1 MKFSNLTRIYTN
13 SRIIKNQ
20 TITLDEEIFHYCKT
34 VLRMRAGEE
43 FRLFNQID
51 GEFRVK
57 VAEISKRNLQIII
70 VDKLREVVHEKA
82 LILGLC
88 IIKADRFIEAV
99 KAAVQLGVTE
109 IIPIISE
116 RTQSKAI
123 NHERITKCI
132 TESVEQS
139 ERFVLPLL
147 HTPITLDK
155 FLGLELIEQII
166 FANEEEKSLTVSSIK
181 QTKEKLAVL
190 IGPEGGFS
198 TEEKQMLVVNDKVQ
212 SVTLGST
219 VLKSEVAAVALIACV
234 NLMRSK

>member
-13 SRIIKNQ
+13 GRIIKNQ
-20 TITLDEEIFHYCKT
+20 TITLDEEIFYYCKT
-34 VLRMRAGEE
+34 VLRMRVGEE

-51 GEFRVK
+51 GEFIVK

-99 KAAVQLGVTE
+99 KAAVQLGVME

-116 RTQSKAI
+116 RTQTKAI

-132 TESVEQS
+132 VESVEQS
-139 ERFVLPLL
+139 ERFILPLL

-155 FLGLELIEQII
+155 FCDLELIEQII
-166 FANEEEKSLTVSSIK
+166 FANEEEKSLTVNSIK
-181 QTKEKLAVL
+181 QMKEKLAVL

-198 TEEKQMLVVNDKVQ
+198 AEEKQMLVVNGKVQ

-219 VLKSEVAAVALIACV
+219 VLKSEVAAVALIASV
-234 NLMRSK
+234 NLIRNK